1 MVSSCLRYSWGVNSR
16 KMRSQAS
23 VKVLLA
29 DDHPLVRQ
37 GLSKVLSLEE
47 DIDIV
52 AESVDGEDALR
63 KVEEYLPDVVLM
75 DVNMPRLN
83 GIEATRRIKQR
94 FNNVNVIALTFHDE
108 DEYVLALMRAGARG
122 YILKDAEPCIIATAI
137 RKVYQGECYYPS
149 NLINQVME
157 NVDKKERKLG
167 LEQDN
172 VLTKRELEI
181 LEEIVQGKS
190 NKEIADTLFISEK
203 TVKNHVSNVLRK
215 LDVTD
220 RTQAAVYALRTGIVT
235 IRDLNA

>member
-1 MVSSCLRYSWGVNSR
+1 
-16 KMRSQAS
+16 MRSQAS

-137 RKVYQGECYYPS
+137 RKVYQWSAITPQ
-149 NLINQVME
+149 LINQVRKTWTEREKAGWNRITSDKARTGDFSKRLFRE
-157 NVDKKERKLG
+157 N
-167 LEQDN
+167 
-172 VLTKRELEI
+172 
-181 LEEIVQGKS
+181 
-190 NKEIADTLFISEK
+190 NKEIAHAFIKRE
-203 TVKNHVSNVLRK
+203 T
-215 LDVTD
+215 
-220 RTQAAVYALRTGIVT
+220 
-235 IRDLNA
+235 

>member
-1 MVSSCLRYSWGVNSR
+1 
-16 KMRSQAS
+16 MRSQAA
-23 VKVLLA
+23 VKVLLS

-37 GLSKVLSLEE
+37 GLSKVLSLEN

-52 AESVDGEDALR
+52 AEAVDGEDTLK

-75 DVNMPRLN
+75 DVNMPVVN

-94 FNNVNVIALTFHDE
+94 FNSVDVIALTFHDE
-108 DEYVLALMRAGARG
+108 DEYVLALMRAGAKG
-122 YILKDAEPCIIATAI
+122 YILKDTEPSVIATAI
-137 RKVYQGECYYPS
+137 RKVHHGECYYPS

-157 NVDKKERKLG
+157 KVDKNERSTN
-167 LEQDN
+167 LENDN
-172 VLTKRELEI
+172 LLTKRELEI

-203 TVKNHVSNVLRK
+203 TVKNHVSNVLKK

-220 RTQAAVYALRTGIVT
+220 RTQAAVHALRSGIVPM
-235 IRDLNA
+235 RELNA